1 MLYFK
6 RKLILCVFFY
16 FSAVFWGCVDLPY
29 AVPDRLC
36 LIIRRDGLIY

>member
-6 RKLILCVFFY
+6 RKLILCVFLF
-16 FSAVFWGCVDLPY
+16 FGCVLRCVDLPY

-36 LIIRRDGLIY
+36 FIIRRDGLIY